1 MYNFAPLR
9 TENSTMTGPPTKPE
23 FLLIVGTGNRHK
35 VEEIAAALAGFPLE
49 EERPLR
55 VEGVAMLPAAM
66 FPAGPDLEE
75 SGRTFLENARIKART
90 YALRAAMLPPG
101 QRPRWVLADDS
112 GLSVDALGGEP
123 GVRSARYAG
132 PGATDRANN
141 QKLLAALAGVPR
153 ERRGAEFVCALS
165 LVEVP
170 ASPRG
175 PAEEV
180 LTAEGRCRGE
190 ILLEERG
197 SGGFGYDPLF
207 LVPALERTF
216 AQITRE
222 EKTELSHRG
231 RALKA
236 LRTQLGSLQSG
247 SLKA

>member
-1 MYNFAPLR
+1 MYNFAPLK
-9 TENSTMTGPPTKPE
+9 TKDSTMTSTPTKPE
-23 FLLIVGTGNRHK
+23 IILIVGTGNRHK
-35 VEEIAAALAGFPLE
+35 VEEVAAALAGFSTE
-49 EERPLR
+49 EVRPLR
-55 VEGVAMLPAAM
+55 VEGAVML
-66 FPAGPDLEE
+66 PAGPDVEE
-75 SGRTFLENARIKART
+75 SGRTFLENARIKARA
-90 YALRAAMLPPG
+90 YALRAAVLPPG

-132 PGATDRANN
+132 PGATDRENN
-141 QKLLAALAGVPR
+141 RKLLAALSGVPR

-170 ASPRG
+170 ARPQM

-197 SGGFGYDPLF
+197 EGGFGYDPLF

-216 AQITRE
+216 AQITQE
-222 EKTELSHRG
+222 EKNELSHRG

-236 LRTQLGSLQSG
+236 LRAKLGSLQSG
-247 SLKA
+247 PLKA